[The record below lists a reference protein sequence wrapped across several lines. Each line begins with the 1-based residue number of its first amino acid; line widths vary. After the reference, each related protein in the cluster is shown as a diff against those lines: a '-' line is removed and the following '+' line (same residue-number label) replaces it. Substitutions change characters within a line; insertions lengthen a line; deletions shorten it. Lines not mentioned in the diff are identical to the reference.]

1 MFSWIRIEPST
12 SDKEGAMLVVD
23 KRREGEEGKKELEAW
38 LDKPKRWVVEGEL
51 GEGELMGYDTVR

>member
-38 LDKPKRWVVEGEL
+38 LDKPKRWVVEG
-51 GEGELMGYDTVR
+51 GS